1 MEPSKRALEARIG
14 TYFME
19 NGSAGDWSLKFKKH
33 VKDFLNLQNFYCVG
47 FKDHLV
53 MIYLEY

>member
-1 MEPSKRALEARIG
+1 METSKRALEARIG

-19 NGSAGDWSLKFKKH
+19 NASAGDWISKLQKH
-33 VKDFLNLQNFYCVG
+33 VKDFLNLQHFHCVG
-47 FKDHLV
+47 FEDHLV